1 MAAAKANRIFLL
13 WNDDSLKGVDEFAT
27 PPTGGRPDVG
37 IPAHA
42 FPWVASACP
51 GRQRYAMHLRPAFIE
66 IDPARIRTLI
76 EAHSFG
82 LLVTAA
88 DGMDASHIPFTVH
101 DTGADDAGAGFEL
114 CGHLAAANRQCAWL
128 DGGTALAVFVGPH
141 AYVSPSWYTAQPSV
155 PTWDYVAVHVHGVL
169 SMMAHD
175 ADVTD
180 RLQEMAAHD
189 PAGFQVGTLPDTYRA
204 AMFAGIR
211 AFRLTPTRIE
221 AQWKMS
227 QNRSQVDR
235 HGVVEG
241 LRAQGGG
248 DEGRVADLIAA
259 GLTQA

>member
-1 MAAAKANRIFLL
+1 M
-13 WNDDSLKGVDEFAT
+13 
-27 PPTGGRPDVG
+27 
-37 IPAHA
+37 
-42 FPWVASACP
+42 
-51 GRQRYAMHLRPAFIE
+51 YLRPAFTE
-66 IDPARIRTLI
+66 TNPARIRTLI

-101 DTGADDAGAGFEL
+101 DAAADDAGAGFEL

-128 DGGTALAVFVGPH
+128 DGGAALAVFAGPH

-169 SMMAHD
+169 SMMADD

-180 RLQEMAAHD
+180 RLQAMAAHD
-189 PAGFQVGTLPDTYRA
+189 PAGFQVGALPDTYRA
-204 AMFAGIR
+204 AMLAGIR

-227 QNRSQVDR
+227 QNRSQADR
-235 HGVVEG
+235 HGVVQG